1 MKVVTI
7 FMLILCLCMVVSCVK
22 TTKKPVV
29 KYEGPLPQTPE
40 SVLEAFTFNNVSIEW
55 LQACNER
62 YPPTKWIQRILDKGI
77 VFEDANDFHQ
87 YMMLLRGSLMHEER
101 IYLADPEKWLPKKY
115 FGTIYDDWKSFEDAH
130 IDRKIWKYQQTKAA
144 KQADPNV
151 FSVEFLGPD
160 QRTVLPLPEKS
171 VIFKRGYKGYGVSGG
186 NAKLTEQQMF
196 DIAFK
201 GKHPWGW
208 KVVYIDDL
216 GNILTDKP
224 APISREELELPA
236 DVPWPPKNQEHLD
249 RIYEEVRQGR
259 YNNSGDN
266 R

>member
-1 MKVVTI
+1 MQK
-7 FMLILCLCMVVSCVK
+7 
-22 TTKKPVV
+22 
-29 KYEGPLPQTPE
+29 
-40 SVLEAFTFNNVSIEW
+40 
-55 LQACNER
+55 CNER

-87 YMMLLRGSLMHEER
+87 YMMLLRDSLMHQED
-101 IYLADPEKWLPKKY
+101 IYLSDPEKRIPKSY

-130 IDRKIWKYQQTKAA
+130 IDRQIWKYQQTKAA

-160 QRTVLPLPEKS
+160 GRTVLPLPEKS
-171 VIFKRGYKGYGVSGG
+171 VVIKRVY
-186 NAKLTEQQMF
+186 
-196 DIAFK
+196 K

-208 KVVYIDDL
+208 KVVYIDDM
-216 GNILTDKP
+216 GNILTEKP
-224 APISREELELPA
+224 PPISREELELPA

-249 RIYEEVRQGR
+249 RIYEDVRQGR
-259 YNNSGDN
+259 YKNTGDN